1 MAASKPIIRKRPEH
15 RVSRKNIDSDA
26 LKVLYRLSRHGHI
39 AYLVGGSVRDLL
51 LHRRPKDFD
60 ISTDA
65 HPRQIKKLFRN
76 CFLIGRRFRLAH
88 IRFGSKVIETSTFR
102 SEPVPMDPAT
112 PATDL
117 YQHQN
122 NTFGTPS
129 EDAHRRDFTVN
140 GLFYDIKTFSVID
153 HVGGLKDL
161 DKHLIRSIGD
171 PNIRFREDPVRMLRA
186 VRFASRLDFKIES
199 RTYKALLKHHE
210 DITKASAP
218 RLIEDIAKL
227 FAFGSAE
234 KAFRMLRE
242 TGLMAD
248 LIPELS
254 AYLDSSSDDGDLM
267 WACLE
272 ALDSLSMPKGEEPNL
287 ALRLATLCCAMFEDR
302 VFFLRERRRKV
313 VYADIARDTVGR
325 VTQHLKIPKKIQYEM
340 AGLLASQQR
349 MDDPSLRFSKRRFM
363 SQPIFPN
370 ALRLCKIRV
379 ASNQGDKSQLDRWQG
394 LYKDFRESGG
404 RSDEA
409 TEKTRSRRG
418 GRRGG
423 RRRRSPPRGSAGQGS
438 GTGSHSSGPRRNQR
452 DQTGREATSG

>member
-1 MAASKPIIRKRPEH
+1 MAASKPIIRKRSDH
-15 RVSRKNIDSDA
+15 RVSRKNIDPDA
-26 LKVLYRLSRHGHI
+26 LKVLYRLSRHGYI

-51 LHRRPKDFD
+51 LHRNPKDFD

-65 HPRQIKKLFRN
+65 HPRQIKRLFRN

-88 IRFGSKVIETSTFR
+88 IRFGQKVIETSTFR
-102 SEPVPMDPAT
+102 REPVPMDPAA

-153 HVGGLKDL
+153 HVGGLRDL

-186 VRFASRLDFKIES
+186 VRFASRLGFKIES
-199 RTYKALLKHHE
+199 GTYKALLKHHK

-227 FAFGSAE
+227 FAFRSGE

-242 TGLMAD
+242 SKLMAD
-248 LIPELS
+248 LLPELA
-254 AYLDSSSDDGDLM
+254 AYLEESSSDGGELM
-267 WACLE
+267 WACLN
-272 ALDSLSMPKGEEPNL
+272 ALDSLSLPKGEEPNL
-287 ALRLATLCCAMFEDR
+287 ALRMATLCYAMFQDR
-302 VFFLRERRRKV
+302 LCFLREHQRKV
-313 VYADIARDTVGR
+313 VYADIARDIVGK
-325 VTQHLKIPKKIQYEM
+325 VAKHLKIPKKIQYEM
-340 AGLLASQQR
+340 AGLLASQR
-349 MDDPSLRFSKRRFM
+349 RIEDPSLRFSKRKFM

-370 ALRLCKIRV
+370 ALRLYEIRV
-379 ASNQGDKSQLDRWQG
+379 AAADGDKSQLGRWLG
-394 LYKDFRESGG
+394 LYKDFKESGG
-404 RSDEA
+404 RSGEDTA
-409 TEKTRSRRG
+409 HKQRRSG

-423 RRRRSPPRGSAGQGS
+423 RRRRRPPRGPRSQ
-438 GTGSHSSGPRRNQR
+438 GTGGRASTPRRNQSGG
-452 DQTGREATSG
+452 TGHRATSG